1 MHLSPL
7 FFTMMNTAAVAR
19 FAEDLTIRSAT
30 AADAEALSAFAA
42 RVFHDTFAP
51 DNHATDIQAYLSDA
65 FTPEKQAAEFA
76 DPTCVCL
83 IAEMGSAMAG
93 YALVRSDAPD
103 PSAPDTR
110 SIELQRFYVDRA
122 WHGRG
127 VAVRLMEASLRMARE
142 REAATIW
149 LGVWE
154 RNTRAIRFYA
164 KHGFTDV
171 GSQSFLLGTDLQ
183 TDRVMSR
190 PVIEPS

>member
-1 MHLSPL
+1 M
-7 FFTMMNTAAVAR
+7 TNTASV
-19 FAEDLTIRSAT
+19 T
-30 AADAEALSAFAA
+30 AAGDLVIRAAGEADARALSAFASA
-42 RVFHDTFAP
+42 AFFTTFGP
-51 DNHATDIQAYLSDA
+51 DSDPVDINVYVSNA
-65 FTPEKQAAEFA
+65 FSPERQAAEIA
-76 DPTCVCL
+76 DPDRICL
-83 IAEMGSAMAG
+83 LLEDGAEVVG
-93 YALVRSDAPD
+93 YALLRDD
-103 PSAPDTR
+103 PHDPELPDTR

-142 REAATIW
+142 RQAATIW

-164 KHGFTDV
+164 KQGFIDV